1 MPPQRVAHGVQ
12 VRKVRTLV
20 DVVTVVR
27 AAPAAAAWGFFYTP
41 STDTSTGKPGT
52 PGGASGWLTPR
63 RLCVPVLYQVPPPQY
78 PRTRYWVLQQGAPT
92 HHFARTES
100 RHTASVPPYPV
111 LQEAPTHH
119 FARTESRCT
128 ALVPSY
134 AVLQRAPTHRCAQ
147 TEVTEPNSPARAA
160 LRRQVTTET
169 MCKNSRQLPAGCS
182 ALQ

>member
-1 MPPQRVAHGVQ
+1 MAISVLTDHFPILTAFSYYTERGYFLLSDPKKSMRTYASQGGCVARRRREWAPNTPPTQC
-12 VRKVRTLV
+12 T
-20 DVVTVVR
+20 
-27 AAPAAAAWGFFYTP
+27 GFV
-41 STDTSTGKPGT
+41 PGT
-52 PGGASGWLTPR
+52 PAS
-63 RLCVPVLYQVPPPQY
+63 VPPY
-78 PRTRYWVLQQGAPT
+78 LVLQGAPT

-100 RHTASVPPYPV
+100 RCTASVPPYPV

-119 FARTESRCT
+119 FARTESRRT
-128 ALVPSY
+128 ALVPPY

-160 LRRQVTTET
+160 LRRRVTTET